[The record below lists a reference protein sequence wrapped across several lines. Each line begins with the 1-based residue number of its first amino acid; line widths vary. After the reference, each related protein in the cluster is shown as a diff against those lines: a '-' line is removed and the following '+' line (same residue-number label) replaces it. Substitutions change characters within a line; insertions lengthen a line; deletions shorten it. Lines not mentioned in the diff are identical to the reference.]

1 MKKRCRR
8 AVARRALNGRA
19 PLSVFHYKEEGA
31 EWNAQLFLKEEM
43 MKNIVPVRALPDS
56 PRRWKRFSK
65 YKCNQKS
72 GL

>member
-1 MKKRCRR
+1 M
-8 AVARRALNGRA
+8 
-19 PLSVFHYKEEGA
+19 SVFHYKEEGA